1 MWDLNKDFK
10 DFVLRNNIAS
20 TMAAV
25 TIAFSTG
32 TTIRSLACDII
43 LPCIYA
49 AFVKRMNILS
59 GAFEPIRSINID
71 NFIKELFTWIMVVLI
86 TFLLIEYVFRYWML
100 HVPVISSAHEP
111 VSALQVSNEH
121 FKSKGTDEDI
131 ATYVGDTLYPPWNV
145 ISENVMES

>member
-1 MWDLNKDFK
+1 MWDLNQDFK
-10 DFVLRNNIAS
+10 DFVVRNNIAS

-59 GAFEPIRSINID
+59 GAFEPIGSINID

-100 HVPVISSAHEP
+100 HVPPVVSSTTKEP
-111 VSALQVSNEH
+111 VPVLQVSTEN
-121 FKSKGTDEDI
+121 FKAPLDVE
-131 ATYVGDTLYPPWNV
+131 AYVGDTLYPTWTC
-145 ISENVMES
+145 IET